1 MQRWL
6 AHRFSFYFVALTG
19 SAAIV
24 GWVLFGKHGAETV
37 SAVAGMVLMLV
48 LRAIK
53 LVTRIREALARRRPV
68 KATDRERRLQERELR
83 RRAREG
89 AMRRY
94 GPPARE
100 R

>member
-1 MQRWL
+1 MHRWIG
-6 AHRFSFYFVALTG
+6 HRFSFYFAALTA

-24 GWVLFGKHGAETV
+24 AWALGGEHAAETV
-37 SAVAGMVLMLV
+37 GSVAGMLLV
-48 LRAIK
+48 LAMRALKI
-53 LVTRIREALARRRPV
+53 TTSIRIAIARRRPV
-68 KATDRERRLQERELR
+68 KDVDRERRHEEREQR

-94 GPPARE
+94 GPARG